1 MEREYKWMIP
11 QDTLAALA
19 DFLHQEQTRLSH
31 EMLHMAAIYYDTADD
46 LVYKNGAALR
56 IRQENDRSVCCMKRT
71 LKKEGAQ
78 ALREEYEVEAQTLA
92 EGLKK
97 LPAAGAPQELCDLLS
112 GQQFRELGRT
122 DFIRNCYLLE
132 ISADASFTAEFAV
145 DVGALGASGAMQ
157 SFEELE
163 LELKSGDT
171 AAFIA
176 YAEMLE
182 RKFALIPQKR
192 SKLARAIAAAAQKDS
207 Q

>member
-31 EMLHMAAIYYDTADD
+31 ETLHMAAIYYDTEDD

-132 ISADASFTAEFAV
+132 ISANALFTAEFAV

>member
-31 EMLHMAAIYYDTADD
+31 EMLHMAAVYYDTEDD

-78 ALREEYEVEAQTLA
+78 ALREEYEVEVQTLA

-132 ISADASFTAEFAV
+132 ISANALFTAEFAV

>member
-31 EMLHMAAIYYDTADD
+31 ETLHMAAIYYDTEDD

-182 RKFALIPQKR
+182 RKFALIPLKR
-192 SKLARAIAAAAQKDS
+192 SKLARAIAAAAQTAS

>member
-31 EMLHMAAIYYDTADD
+31 EMLHMAAVYYDTEDD

-71 LKKEGAQ
+71 LKIEGAQ

-132 ISADASFTAEFAV
+132 ISADALFTAEFAV

-192 SKLARAIAAAAQKDS
+192 SKLARAIAAAAQTAS

>member
-78 ALREEYEVEAQTLA
+78 ALREEYEVEAATLA

-97 LPAAGAPQELCDLLS
+97 LACGSDL
-112 GQQFRELGRT
+112 
-122 DFIRNCYLLE
+122 
-132 ISADASFTAEFAV
+132 
-145 DVGALGASGAMQ
+145 
-157 SFEELE
+157 
-163 LELKSGDT
+163 
-171 AAFIA
+171 
-176 YAEMLE
+176 
-182 RKFALIPQKR
+182 P
-192 SKLARAIAAAAQKDS
+192 
-207 Q
+207 

>member
-31 EMLHMAAIYYDTADD
+31 EMLHMAAVYYDTEDD

-56 IRQENDRSVCCMKRT
+56 IRLENDRSVCCMKRT

-163 LELKSGDT
+163 LEFKSGDT

-182 RKFALIPQKR
+182 RRFALIPQKR
-192 SKLARAIAAAAQKDS
+192 SKLARAIAAAAQTAS

>member
-31 EMLHMAAIYYDTADD
+31 ETLHMAAIYYDTADD

-182 RKFALIPQKR
+182 RIFALIPQKR
-192 SKLARAIAAAAQKDS
+192 SKLARAIAAAAQTAS